1 MAFSGGLNERM
12 EELRF
17 PNVRSPNDEYPYSG
31 YTSPPRGQNSFFSS
45 FQTHS
50 NDARASLQRRFTTD
64 SSKITGSTFGS
75 QYSQLNSDYAAAVS
89 THLQFNYSKGTLY
102 WLCSRQT

>member
-17 PNVRSPNDEYPYSG
+17 PNVRSPNDEYSYSG

-45 FQTHS
+45 FQPPS

-64 SSKITGSTFGS
+64 SSKTPGPAFGS
-75 QYSQLNSDYAAAVS
+75 QFPQLNSDYATAVS
-89 THLQFNYSKGTLY
+89 RDL
-102 WLCSRQT
+102 